1 MAFADPRD
9 GDLEDDASSTSRHS
23 LLGHASHILLE
34 ISLPKLVLAALLLL
48 VAPAVLI
55 GAAPK
60 VAVWFADQVWLRV
73 SDAARWA
80 TVAMVLAIAAAILW
94 RWGRRVLRAFERN
107 FWALNAALVQ
117 PLYMAVRE
125 LVGLVLE
132 KVAPTRDFAAAR
144 RVAGLVAG
152 GVLALGAALVALAAG
167 PLPSVIVEDF
177 SPAGLLRAAGDSLNN
192 GIWAVAVYLMIGA
205 PAWSVAEALA
215 GSPQEIDDVIAPA
228 TPAWRVA
235 HLSDIHVVGDP
246 YGFRLECGRDGPRG
260 NARVDAALAALEAED
275 ARARLD
281 WVLVTGDVT
290 DAGRNAEYIAFE
302 EIAARHPALRE
313 RMLVLPGN
321 HDVNIVDRANP
332 ARLELP
338 IAPGGSLR
346 RLRML
351 AATAR
356 LQGDRVHVMDRQA
369 RRMGPLLNDWL
380 AQDGRGAALA
390 RFMDA
395 GGIRAGLAAR
405 EVWNLAWPMVVPPAT
420 PDGLG
425 VILLDS
431 NAETHFSFTNA
442 LGLVGID
449 QMRAAEAAMAQYPAA
464 RWLVGLHHHLMEYP
478 RPGAALAER
487 IGTALVNGHWVL
499 GRLRRVASRV
509 MVLHGHRHYD
519 WMGRSGALRIAS
531 APSVVMGAPDR
542 AEAHV
547 WIHGLAPAADG
558 GLDLL
563 APQRMVVPVEDHRG
577 VP

>member
-1 MAFADPRD
+1 
-9 GDLEDDASSTSRHS
+9 
-23 LLGHASHILLE
+23 
-34 ISLPKLVLAALLLL
+34 
-48 VAPAVLI
+48 
-55 GAAPK
+55 
-60 VAVWFADQVWLRV
+60 
-73 SDAARWA
+73 
-80 TVAMVLAIAAAILW
+80 MVLAIAAGILW
-94 RWGRRVLRAFERN
+94 RWGRRVLRAVERN

-192 GIWAVAVYLMIGA
+192 GIWAVAIYLMIGA

-215 GSPQEIDDVIAPA
+215 GSPQEIDDAITPG

-235 HLSDIHVVGDP
+235 HLSDIHLVGDP

-260 NARVDAALAALEAED
+260 NGRVDAALAALEAED

-302 EIAARHPALRE
+302 DTLARHPALRD
-313 RMLVLPGN
+313 RMLVIPGN

-346 RLRML
+346 RLRFL

-356 LQGDRVHVMDRQA
+356 LQGDRVHVMDRAA
-369 RRMGPLLNDWL
+369 RRLGPTLNDWL
-380 AQDGRGAALA
+380 AQDGRGVALA
-390 RFMDA
+390 RFMDS

-405 EVWNLAWPMVVPPAT
+405 EAWNLAWPMVVPPPA

-464 RWLVGLHHHLMEYP
+464 RWLVALHHHLMEYP

-509 MVLHGHRHYD
+509 IVLHGHRHFD

-547 WIHGLAPAADG
+547 WIHDLAPASDG
-558 GLDLL
+558 GLTML
-563 APQRMVVPVEDHRG
+563 APRRLVVPDPDTRV
-577 VP
+577 VPAG

>member
-1 MAFADPRD
+1 MA
-9 GDLEDDASSTSRHS
+9 T
-23 LLGHASHILLE
+23 
-34 ISLPKLVLAALLLL
+34 
-48 VAPAVLI
+48 
-55 GAAPK
+55 
-60 VAVWFADQVWLRV
+60 
-73 SDAARWA
+73 
-80 TVAMVLAIAAAILW
+80 
-94 RWGRRVLRAFERN
+94 
-107 FWALNAALVQ
+107 
-117 PLYMAVRE
+117 RE

-132 KVAPTRDFAAAR
+132 RVAPAANFAQAR

-152 GVLALGAALVALAAG
+152 GVLALAAGLVALAAG

-177 SPAGLLRAAGDSLNN
+177 SPAGLWRAAGDSLAN

-215 GSPQEIDDVIAPA
+215 GSPREIDDAI
-228 TPAWRVA
+228 TPGEAAWRVA

-260 NARVDAALAALEAED
+260 NARLDAALDALAAED
-275 ARARLD
+275 ARAPID
-281 WVLVTGDVT
+281 WVLVSGDIT

-302 EIAARHPALRE
+302 EAIARHPALRA
-313 RMLVLPGN
+313 RMLVIPGN

-356 LQGDRVHVMDRQA
+356 LHGARVHVMDRA
-369 RRMGPLLNDWL
+369 TRRIGPTLDAWL
-380 AQDGRGAALA
+380 AAGGRGAALA

-395 GGIRAGLAAR
+395 GGVRAGLAAR
-405 EVWNLAWPMVVPPAT
+405 EVWNLAYPMVVPPGT

-425 VILLDS
+425 VLLLDS

-442 LGLVGID
+442 LGLVGME
-449 QMRAAEAAMAQYPAA
+449 QMRAAEAAMAQFPAA
-464 RWLVGLHHHLMEYP
+464 RWLVALHHHLMEYP
-478 RPGAALAER
+478 RPGAPLADR

-499 GRLRRVASRV
+499 GRLRRVASRIL
-509 MVLHGHRHYD
+509 VLHGHRHFD
-519 WMGRSGALRIAS
+519 WMGMNGAVRIVS

-542 AEAHV
+542 AAAHF
-547 WIHGLAPAADG
+547 WIHALAPTADG
-558 GLDLL
+558 GLALR
-563 APQRMVVPVEDHRG
+563 APRRVVVPDPG
-577 VP
+577 LAAPAPAP